1 MTLNEELKIIDDKIK
16 AKQAQYNL
24 DRETA
29 ETSALSSA
37 ELEKYKY
44 LTGKDLGYK
53 PRVVEKAKFEYS
65 SLDKVLNKGLN
76 ENNKK

>member
-16 AKQAQYNL
+16 AKQVQYNL

-65 SLDKVLNKGLN
+65 SLDKVLIQ
-76 ENNKK
+76 